1 MSKVYLEKML
11 KDLSFYSEVEI
22 THTFS
27 KNKRPL
33 VTVDCYKNTYKL
45 TFIANKNTE
54 IYDNIEDAATAIH
67 NVLNGTLEEST
78 N

>member
-1 MSKVYLEKML
+1 MSKVSLDKML
-11 KDLSFYSEVEI
+11 KDLSFYSEVDI

-33 VTVDCYKNTYKL
+33 VTVDCYKNTFRL
-45 TFIANKNTE
+45 TFIKNKNTE
-54 IYDNIEDAATAIH
+54 IYVNIEDTATAIH
-67 NVLNGTLEEST
+67 NVLNGTIEEST